1 MRLQAIG
8 KNIELPIFCGIVERF
23 FTEQNYQSSRHPIK
37 NGYYVV
43 GRPISTKDKRPN
55 VAVVVEG
62 EPNEFTIEISPVNL
76 ESVSSQTRIGAFLI
90 GTIAGL
96 EIRKAAEKQ
105 DQFIT
110 FEKLFWDFV
119 RKSIAEHSKT

>member
-8 KNIELPIFCGIVERF
+8 KNIELPDFCDIVEQF
-23 FTEQNYQSSRHPIK
+23 FTKQNYRSSRHPTK

-43 GRPISTKDKRPN
+43 GRPLSTKDKRPN
-55 VAVVVEG
+55 VAVIVEG
-62 EPNEFTIEISPVNL
+62 EPNEFSIEVLPVDP
-76 ESVSSQTRIGAFLI
+76 ESVSPGTRIGAFLI

-96 EIRKAAEKQ
+96 EIRKEAEKQ
-105 DQFIT
+105 DQFIA